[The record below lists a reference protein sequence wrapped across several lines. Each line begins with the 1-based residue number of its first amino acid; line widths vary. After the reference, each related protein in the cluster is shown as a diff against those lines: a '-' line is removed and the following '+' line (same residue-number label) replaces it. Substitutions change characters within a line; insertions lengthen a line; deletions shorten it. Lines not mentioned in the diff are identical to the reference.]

1 MKKTIEDLL
10 NNLISAGKVV
20 KASGSYFCPNKC
32 SGPSDAQPP
41 LCNCFRIFFNN
52 GPFRYQYIVPDQP
65 NVFEGPGFG
74 HGWGVPYWPVKNE
87 ANSSTASEAP
97 WFYHNIDP
105 NHVPQPGYH
114 RYEEW
119 PSYCPSLSEFL
130 SPAFSSVDEW
140 KVYRNGLIDRLAGQ
154 FGYGSLR
161 SSEILCRHPG
171 YHNQLI
177 WRDPDC
183 GSRLGAILNRCAFEK
198 EHGRPCDGEA
208 LDDLWAQSGYDNAVP
223 PTMMIARRM
232 DEFGCF
238 GDTQQGAC
246 CEPQDFAGFTCR
258 LVIGAA
264 SCNGQ
269 FHSGKTCEQIG
280 GNNCGFAPN
289 LTTTQLGRESAVMS
303 QLLKKLRVNKNK
315 NR

>member
-41 LCNCFRIFFNN
+41 LCNCFRIFFNSDI
-52 GPFRYQYIVPDQP
+52 FRYYYRVPDQP
-65 NVFEGPGFG
+65 TPFEGPGTG

-87 ANSSTASEAP
+87 ANSSTASEAI
-97 WFYHNIDP
+97 WFYFNSDP
-105 NHVPQPGYH
+105 NHVPQQGYH
-114 RYEEW
+114 RMEEW
-119 PSYCPSLSEFL
+119 PSYCPSLSEFM

-140 KVYRNGLIDRLAGQ
+140 KVYRNGLIERLARQ
-154 FGYGSLR
+154 FGYGSGR
-161 SSEILCRHPG
+161 SQEILCR
-171 YHNQLI
+171 NFDL
-177 WRDPDC
+177 PDFNC
-183 GSRLGAILNRCAFEK
+183 AGRLAPILNSCAHEQ
-198 EHGRPCDGEA
+198 ENGRPCDGEA
-208 LDDLWAQSGYDNAVP
+208 LDNLWAQSGYDNAVP

-238 GDTQQGAC
+238 GDTQLGAC

-258 LVIGAA
+258 LVIGAS